1 MREVFQR
8 HLEPLDGK
16 AYRVLE
22 CRIFGIRR
30 QQALRRCMVQ
40 YILRLADPHTGGEQD
55 QWVTGVM
62 YSGWRTRWVWEMLK
76 HTLRLAAPR
85 TGREQDQWVT
95 GVMYS
100 GWRTRWM
107 LEMLRFRRV
116 WEGLRRSGPG
126 RGTASSAFA
135 PAYYVP
141 ELRMLVQVF
150 PYDHRLPA
158 LPLLMAGPSPELE
171 PLLLA
176 RFGPGDWQA
185 EAWEVEP
192 VRYRAELRA
201 TLRLTVRARDAAI
214 GRAEEKRFYVKVYDD
229 EHAGKQ
235 THEALWE
242 LWTKAD
248 MGDTG
253 FTVGRPVA
261 YLSSLRVLVQEEV
274 VGTSLKD
281 MLLRGEDVT
290 SVVRKVARAL
300 AALHLSSRVTPRRRP
315 LQREVAIVER
325 AGKLLRWACPHLEP
339 EIEEIVG
346 AVVAGLEEVSPAPT
360 HCDLKLEHVMLD
372 GDRLILMDLDEFA
385 GADPILD
392 IAHLLA
398 SLANVPLSF
407 PLTQDRARAVA
418 RVFAEEY
425 FTHVP
430 EAWRERLPLHYAM
443 AAFRVAASYFRH
455 QTPGW
460 SDKIEPL
467 VEEAKG
473 SLAGRVW

>member
-30 QQALRRCMVQ
+30 QQALHRCMVQ
-40 YILRLADPHTGGEQD
+40 YILRLADPRTGGEQD

-62 YSGWRTRWVWEMLK
+62 YSGWRTRW
-76 HTLRLAAPR
+76 
-85 TGREQDQWVT
+85 
-95 GVMYS
+95 
-100 GWRTRWM
+100 M
-107 LEMLRFRRV
+107 LEKLRFRRV

-176 RFGPGDWQA
+176 RFGPGDWQT

-192 VRYRAELRA
+192 VRYQAELRA
-201 TLRLTVRARDAAI
+201 TLRLTVRARDAAT
-214 GRAEEKRFYVKVYDD
+214 GRAEEKRFYVKVYHN
-229 EHAGKQ
+229 EKGKQ
-235 THEALWE
+235 THEALRE
-242 LWTKAD
+242 LWTRAEA
-248 MGDTG
+248 GGAG

-281 MLLRGEDVT
+281 MLLRGDDVT
-290 SVVRKVARAL
+290 PVMRKVARDL
-300 AALHLSSRVTPRRRP
+300 AALHLGHTVTARRRR
-315 LQREVAIVER
+315 LRDEVTRLEK
-325 AGKLLRWACPHLEP
+325 AGKLLRWACPHLGP

-346 AVVAGLEEVSPAPT
+346 AVVAGLGEVSPAPT
-360 HCDLKLEHVMLD
+360 HCDLKPNHIMLD
-372 GDRLILMDLDEFA
+372 ENRLILIDLDGFA
-385 GADPILD
+385 WADPILD
-392 IAHLLA
+392 VARLSAYLIKAPLL
-398 SLANVPLSF
+398 SPLHHDQ
-407 PLTQDRARAVA
+407 PRAVA
-418 RVFAEEY
+418 RTFVEEY
-425 FTHVP
+425 FAYAP
-430 EAWRERLPLHYAM
+430 EAWRERLPLHYAG
-443 AAFRVAASYFRH
+443 AYLRLAFGLWRR
-455 QTPGW
+455 QPPGW
-460 SDKIEPL
+460 PDK
-467 VEEAKG
+467 VENVIKEAKD
-473 SLAGRVW
+473 SLAGKV